1 MPAPSYRGPNTHL
14 RALWGPPLYATA
26 MGSVEVTP
34 PPEPP
39 YRRLYHLLSAG
50 FATSNIALQRMK
62 VARWS
67 DLNDRFELNPCV
79 GASSHDHRWFKD
91 VDEHEGLLCFSRDW
105 TNGMLWSTYA
115 EKHRGIALGFDVDTK
130 ATPPHDVSYTG
141 ERLRP
146 PFEPIKARTTKA
158 ADWAYEAEV
167 RVFVKL
173 RSTENE
179 GGLHFMPFG
188 KSLRLREVILGP
200 ECSQSL
206 DSTRRLVDKVSPGVV
221 VIQARRAA
229 NHFKVVP
236 REATV
241 PPWPA

>member
-1 MPAPSYRGPNTHL
+1 MPTPSYRGPNPHL

-34 PPEPP
+34 PPKPP

-67 DLNDRFELNPCV
+67 DLNDRFELNPYV

-91 VDEHEGLLCFSRDW
+91 
-105 TNGMLWSTYA
+105 
-115 EKHRGIALGFDVDTK
+115 
-130 ATPPHDVSYTG
+130 
-141 ERLRP
+141 
-146 PFEPIKARTTKA
+146 
-158 ADWAYEAEV
+158 
-167 RVFVKL
+167 
-173 RSTENE
+173 
-179 GGLHFMPFG
+179 
-188 KSLRLREVILGP
+188 REVILGP

-236 REATV
+236 DEATV
-241 PPWPA
+241 PRWADSRDPSHPPGPTPP